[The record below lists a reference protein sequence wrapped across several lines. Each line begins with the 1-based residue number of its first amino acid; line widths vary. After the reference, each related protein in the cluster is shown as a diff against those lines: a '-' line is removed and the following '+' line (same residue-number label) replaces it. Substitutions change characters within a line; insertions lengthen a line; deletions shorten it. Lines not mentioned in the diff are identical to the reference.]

1 MEKRFIVLGVL
12 IASMSA
18 SVFAIGRIGPPTAEH
33 RQGQF
38 GFDLG
43 YTYSREDLDK
53 QRPKVSST
61 WTQSWTGEEYF
72 GEVQVGEEQFVTLDR
87 WLVTDTETW
96 VENELTGAEYGSGRY
111 LDGFEQDGTPIY
123 ETWDE
128 SDDATMMTSFT
139 KFKFDKL
146 KTSRIFS
153 TLSYGI
159 STDWEVFGTL
169 GFAQIETGASGGAA
183 SWDLDPNGVPT
194 GDPYDETRLG
204 YQFDD
209 NSPFVGIGTKYT
221 FLRQDNIKWG
231 AALQGNWLKAKGD
244 MTSRMVW
251 SDEGEGGMWTDE
263 DRIRDAY
270 EVEYWEIML
279 AVGPTIDMGNWKLY
293 GGPFFYWL
301 TGDMEGRSVDRE
313 SGTYEFSGEGEVRGQ
328 WSETETT
335 KLSADIKAK
344 SNFGGF
350 IGAQVD
356 LGNNKRLGGEFAHN
370 GNGYAFSANIGMSF

>member
-53 QRPKVSST
+53 QRPKVSATESGS
-61 WTQSWTGEEYF
+61 WTEEEYIVLDLGEGEELDLGWLVVNSETYFQNYLTGEESESGF
-72 GEVQVGEEQFVTLDR
+72 S
-87 WLVTDTETW
+87 
-96 VENELTGAEYGSGRY
+96 LTGFDE
-111 LDGFEQDGTPIY
+111 DNNPIY
-123 ETWDE
+123 ETFEDSWDA
-128 SDDATMMTSFT
+128 DRVTSFT

-251 SDEGEGGMWTDE
+251 SEEGDGGMWTDE
-263 DRIRDAY
+263 ERMRDAY

>member
-61 WTQSWTGEEYF
+61 WTESWHYEEYF
-72 GEVQVGEEQFVTLDR
+72 DTVGEGEGAVTLDR
-87 WLVTDTETW
+87 WLVTDTGTW
-96 VENELTGAEYGSGRY
+96 VENDLTGAEYGSGRY
-111 LDGFEQDGTPIY
+111 LDGFEEDGTPIY

-128 SDDATMMTSFT
+128 SYDATMMTSFS

-159 STDWEVFGTL
+159 TNDWEVFGTL
-169 GFAQIETGASGGAA
+169 GFSQIETGASGSYAQWG
-183 SWDLDPNGVPT
+183 LDEGGEPT
-194 GDPYDETRLG
+194 WGPDEGRIG
-204 YQFDD
+204 WAFDD
-209 NSPFVGIGTKYT
+209 NSPFVGVGTKYT
-221 FLRQDNIKWG
+221 FLRQDNMKWG
-231 AALQGNWLKAKGD
+231 AALQANWLKAKGD

-251 SDEGEGGMWTDE
+251 SDEGEGGMWVDE
-263 DRIRDAY
+263 ERMRDAY
-270 EVEYWEIML
+270 EVEYYEIML
-279 AVGPTIDMGNWKLY
+279 AVGPTIDMGGWKLY

-301 TGDMEGRSVDRE
+301 TGDLKGRHVERDSEYEEGSDYRYRSSD
-313 SGTYEFSGEGEVRGQ
+313 
-328 WSETETT
+328 TETL
-335 KLSADIKAK
+335 KFSADIKAK

-370 GNGYAFSANIGMSF
+370 GDGYAFSANIGMSF